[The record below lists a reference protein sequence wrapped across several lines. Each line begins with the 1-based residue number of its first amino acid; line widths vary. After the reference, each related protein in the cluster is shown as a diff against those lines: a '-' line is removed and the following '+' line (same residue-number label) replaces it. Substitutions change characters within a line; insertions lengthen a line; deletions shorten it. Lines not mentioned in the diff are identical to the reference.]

1 MVVCPPC
8 PQWEEAL
15 RSQSGTY
22 TEAGFSAAKRAADC
36 RQMSMATARQNGVWK
51 AAAVKTAASL
61 VGRGWG
67 PDTQLRRAA
76 TLCLLG
82 FSADTLAIYGGRQG
96 AGEVRPWGSG
106 SATGR
111 SQARTG

>member
-1 MVVCPPC
+1 MCCVRVEVKHEGCASRTVGLQLYQPC
-8 PQWEEAL
+8 LCHMIAVQWEEAL

-61 VGRGWG
+61 VRG
-67 PDTQLRRAA
+67 
-76 TLCLLG
+76 
-82 FSADTLAIYGGRQG
+82 G
-96 AGEVRPWGSG
+96 AGGG
-106 SATGR
+106 TGAQLY
-111 SQARTG
+111 S